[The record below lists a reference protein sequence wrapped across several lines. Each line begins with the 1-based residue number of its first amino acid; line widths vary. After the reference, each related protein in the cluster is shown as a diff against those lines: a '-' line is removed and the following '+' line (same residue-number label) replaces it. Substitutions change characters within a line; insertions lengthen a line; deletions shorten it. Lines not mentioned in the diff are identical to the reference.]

1 MLKKLG
7 MRSLVVPFTP
17 FADAEICPYNE
28 YQRRCH
34 VESSDMEEE
43 ASVVMDFVHGKDMQE
58 LAQELLRK
66 ARRGGSA
73 RGVDILFGAYHI
85 INFPVIS
92 REWLQRA

>member
-28 YQRRCH
+28 YQRRCN

-66 ARRGGSA
+66 A
-73 RGVDILFGAYHI
+73 
-85 INFPVIS
+85 
-92 REWLQRA
+92 